1 MKRSAGRTPF
11 LSRRLALSLA
21 CGVSAISAVSVASD
35 GAFEKD
41 FSGTYVLVQENVSRT
56 KLPVVADIVTTTR
69 TISLQKLTHEGDRL
83 VGDGD
88 VCELTMSSS
97 SDLVVTEIPLGF
109 RKALPKVRV
118 DARLTRR
125 DGKVFFSQ
133 APKTLVLG
141 ARLGHV
147 REALPETPADRRVWD
162 QDKDGHPG
170 MTVRVS
176 GLVSGDVYMASRSTS
191 SLDGQLVG
199 SEFRGA
205 LRFRSEESIL
215 DATHPFLRSGAN
227 SEPDLERS
235 RFRLVP
241 ISAGATC
248 AEAIRNFATRR

>member
-1 MKRSAGRTPF
+1 MRRRMF
-11 LSRRLALSLA
+11 LRGIPGFFGLAAAST
-21 CGVSAISAVSVASD
+21 ISVASD
-35 GAFEKD
+35 GAMERD

-69 TISLQKLTHEGDRL
+69 TISLQRLTHHGDRL

-109 RKALPKVRV
+109 RRALPKVRI
-118 DARLTRR
+118 DAKLTKK
-125 DGKVFFSQ
+125 DGSVYFSQ
-133 APKTLVLG
+133 APRTLVLG
-141 ARLGHV
+141 ARLENL
-147 REALPETPADRRVWD
+147 RENLPESPADKRVWD

-176 GLVSGDVYMASRSTS
+176 GLVSGDVYVASRSTS
-191 SLDGQLVG
+191 SLEGKLLG

-205 LRFRSEESIL
+205 LRFRSEERIL
-215 DATHPFLRSGAN
+215 DATHPFLRSGSS
-227 SEPDLERS
+227 SEPDLGQS

-241 ISAGATC
+241 ISSGATC
-248 AEAIRNFATRR
+248 ADAVRNFATRR